1 MRSGSR
7 LACPGSALGAMGCG
21 YFRGSGFGRHF
32 RAQLKQR
39 QPPIRA
45 ERFSL
50 SWQVDT
56 RNWFVCYNIAAV
68 YEWALNSAVECHPHT
83 VEVVGSNPTAPTTR
97 LGCWIRGD
105 LQRVWPPGRQS
116 GKTGPSGR
124 RRLSACAFRSANLS
138 LQFSSFHSISLFAP
152 GSQNCGGQWCC
163 HRSRLGLG
171 ESPGATVK
179 CRRPPDLHSTQP

>member
-1 MRSGSR
+1 
-7 LACPGSALGAMGCG
+7 MGCG

-97 LGCWIRGD
+97 LGSSPETWVTEC
-105 LQRVWPPGRQS
+105 
-116 GKTGPSGR
+116 TGYMGNTFGPKG
-124 RRLSACAFRSANLS
+124 
-138 LQFSSFHSISLFAP
+138 FSS
-152 GSQNCGGQWCC
+152 GSNTRVS
-163 HRSRLGLG
+163 RSKYPK
-171 ESPGATVK
+171 S
-179 CRRPPDLHSTQP
+179 